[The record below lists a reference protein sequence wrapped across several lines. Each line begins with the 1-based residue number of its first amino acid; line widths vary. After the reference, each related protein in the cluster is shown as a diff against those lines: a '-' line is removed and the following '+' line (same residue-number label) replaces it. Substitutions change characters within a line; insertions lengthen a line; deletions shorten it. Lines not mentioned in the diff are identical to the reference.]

1 MVDGPR
7 GRQPF
12 TPGSERPTR
21 TRNNNNNS
29 GSGKG
34 STGGRRDGQG
44 GNGPTQGPRDG
55 NFYDRNTSGS
65 GAREGGYQERGAG
78 GYRDRGAGGTGGA
91 REGGFYDRGPRTTTT
106 RREGGRAA
114 NPQIVQ
120 HRAVHYQ
127 VVSMDDEEWGET
139 LENRLN
145 ALGRD
150 GWRLV
155 AIDEGRQYVFM
166 QTE

>member
-12 TPGSERPTR
+12 TPGNERPTR
-21 TRNNNNNS
+21 TRNNS
-29 GSGKG
+29 GGNKG

-55 NFYDRNTSGS
+55 NFYDRTNS
-65 GAREGGYQERGAG
+65 GAGGPREGGFQDRGPG
-78 GYRDRGAGGTGGA
+78 GYRDRGAGAGSTGGA
-91 REGGFYDRGPRTTTT
+91 REGGFYDRGQRTN
-106 RREGGRAA
+106 RREGSRPA
-114 NPQIVQ
+114 NPQVIQ

-127 VVSMDDEEWGET
+127 VVTMDDEEWGDT
-139 LENRLN
+139 LEHRLN
-145 ALGRD
+145 SLGHD